1 MLNNPFLG
9 TYFVR
14 RKWTMQSTDD
24 ELYCIRYSLHMPALA
39 AVYVIALTRST
50 IALEITGTL
59 FHCTLVDVLFRMYFE
74 N

>member
-1 MLNNPFLG
+1 
-9 TYFVR
+9 
-14 RKWTMQSTDD
+14 MQSTDD

-59 FHCTLVDVLFRMYFE
+59 FLCTLVDVLFRMYFE